1 MKIVGYMENPD
12 GTVSDVKLD
21 NGKWYPMPAA
31 LSISQEDASKLP
43 VRIQNG
49 ILFLGGVV
57 TIEPDVVAPPDPEPV
72 SVFEGT
78 IVEAAP

>member
-21 NGKWYPMPAA
+21 NGKWYPMPSN
-31 LSISQEDASKLP
+31 LSISQEDSSKLP

-49 ILFLGGVV
+49 VLFLGGVV
-57 TIEPDVVAPPDPEPV
+57 TIEPDVVVTPPPEPV
-72 SVFEGT
+72 SFFEGT
-78 IVEAAP
+78 IVETAP